1 MADSKQSTDERVQVY
16 RQFPK
21 LKLSGPA
28 KIDSRICFGIIFC
41 SSEADAEKLAK
52 RVEARGD
59 TYNGG
64 WQDGKRVGFGTLK
77 YADGSTYKGG
87 WKDDNWNGQGTQTF
101 PAGITYTGEFKDGR
115 YNGQGTLT
123 FPNGLGAIT
132 GEWKDGNLVP

>member
-41 SSEADAEKLAK
+41 SSAADAEKLAK

-64 WQDGKRVGFGTLK
+64 WLHGTPCGRESNRDCTDESGTHW
-77 YADGSTYKGG
+77 YAVT
-87 WKDDNWNGQGTQTF
+87 TM
-101 PAGITYTGEFKDGR
+101 
-115 YNGQGTLT
+115 
-123 FPNGLGAIT
+123 
-132 GEWKDGNLVP
+132 

>member
-1 MADSKQSTDERVQVY
+1 MQVY

-64 WQDGKRVGFGTLK
+64 WQDGKRVGFGTELK
-77 YADGSTYKGG
+77 LKRSDFNFDKGQIG
-87 WKDDNWNGQGTQTF
+87 NIGDEAIIVIDCAGQR
-101 PAGITYTGEFKDGR
+101 D
-115 YNGQGTLT
+115 
-123 FPNGLGAIT
+123 
-132 GEWKDGNLVP
+132 

>member
-16 RQFPK
+16 RQFPT

-64 WQDGKRVGFGTLK
+64 WLHGTPCGREPNRDCTDESGTRW
-77 YADGSTYKGG
+77 YAVT
-87 WKDDNWNGQGTQTF
+87 TT
-101 PAGITYTGEFKDGR
+101 
-115 YNGQGTLT
+115 
-123 FPNGLGAIT
+123 
-132 GEWKDGNLVP
+132 